1 LALITKFEPIG
12 GGAPGRV
19 HGAVGCG
26 WAIFETAGRQYLQ
39 LDTYGSKARVMPG
52 KVSQSIQLDENG
64 ARELMRLLTRAFPSL
79 SQ

>member
-1 LALITKFEPIG
+1 MALIAKFEPIV
-12 GGAPGRV
+12 GGASGRV
-19 HGAVGCG
+19 HGAVECG
-26 WAIFETAGRQYLQ
+26 RAMFETGGHQYLQ

-52 KVSQSIQLDENG
+52 RVSQSIQLDEDG